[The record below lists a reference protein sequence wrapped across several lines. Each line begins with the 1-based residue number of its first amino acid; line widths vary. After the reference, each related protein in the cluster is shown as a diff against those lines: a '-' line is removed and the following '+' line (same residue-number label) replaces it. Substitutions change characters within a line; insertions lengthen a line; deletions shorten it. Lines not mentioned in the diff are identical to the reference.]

1 MHSNPRTTPAPDGP
15 QLVDRLAAAQM
26 LGVSANTISNLIAR
40 HELQSLKIG
49 SRRLIDTA
57 DLRAFIA
64 ARKGVQS

>member
-1 MHSNPRTTPAPDGP
+1 
-15 QLVDRLAAAQM
+15 M